1 MISDKLNR
9 RNFLLASAA
18 VAATSGLGVSRASSR
33 TVYELGHRK
42 ISSLS
47 DGNLVLPV
55 SFLLP
60 DVPGDELEPFLKAHG
75 MSSEAFRPEC
85 NLTLVQDGE
94 RTILFDAGAGANFMP
109 TAGKLPDQLSE
120 SGIDPASVTDVIF
133 THGHPDHLWGIL
145 DDFDEIA
152 FPDAQLHFPQ
162 VEWDFW
168 RADDTISKMSEARKV
183 FAVGAQ
189 TRLAAMEENVSL
201 FKPGGEI
208 LDGIEAVDTPG
219 HTPGHTSFVVHG
231 GSEGVMIL
239 GDAITNHV
247 ISFQKPDWPSGSDQ
261 DAQMGI
267 KTRLALLDRLAGDKM
282 AVIGYHLPNGG
293 AGRVERDKSVYR
305 FVGDS

>member
-1 MISDKLNR
+1 MFCQNPDRRKL
-9 RNFLLASAA
+9 LLAGTAIAA
-18 VAATSGLGVSRASSR
+18 SFVLPAPRAMAKTLFDLG
-33 TVYELGHRK
+33 GKK
-42 ISSLS
+42 IRSIS

-60 DVPGDELEPFLKAHG
+60 DVPKDQLGPFLKEHG
-75 MSSEAFRPEC
+75 MSSESFRPEC
-85 NLTLVQDGE
+85 NLTLIEDGD

-109 TAGKLPDQLSE
+109 TAGKLTEQLAE
-120 SGIDPASVTDVIF
+120 AGIDPQSITDVVF

-145 DDFDEIA
+145 DDFDEVA
-152 FPDAQLHFPQ
+152 FPDATLHFPQ

-168 RADDTISKMSEARKV
+168 RDDDTLAKMGEARKV
-183 FAVGAQ
+183 FAVGAK
-189 TRLAAMEENVSL
+189 TRLAAMEENISL

-208 LDGIEAVDTPG
+208 LPGIESVNTEG

-231 GSEGVMIL
+231 SGESVMIL

-261 DAQMGI
+261 NPELGI
-267 KTRLALLDRLAGDKM
+267 KTRLSLLDRLAGDKM

-293 AGRVERDKSVYR
+293 AGRVERDQTAYR
-305 FVGDS
+305 FIQDT